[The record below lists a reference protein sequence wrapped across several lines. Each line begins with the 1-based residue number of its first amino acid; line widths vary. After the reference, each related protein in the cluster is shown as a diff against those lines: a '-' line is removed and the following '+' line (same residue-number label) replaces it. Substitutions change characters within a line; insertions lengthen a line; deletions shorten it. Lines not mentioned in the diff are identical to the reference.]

1 MSGKAAL
8 LGGTVVGAVLAF
20 GLEAANAKTA
30 KHAHV
35 PRPSPAEVKVDALTA
50 SLKAV
55 EARLDE
61 ETRARQALET
71 QVAAAT
77 DAADASRADA
87 QAARAELADQIK
99 TLPPSPAAPAASA
112 EDAASS
118 SRKGI
123 TITPGGFLA
132 AESIYRS
139 KNDAADISSS
149 FSRIPF
155 DNAALAHTN
164 ELRGTARQ
172 TRLSLLVQ
180 GDVDPTTHAAFYGE
194 FDFQAAAQT
203 ANSNESNSYNP
214 RIRHLY
220 GTLDWDRLGLHLLAG
235 QTWSLATLNSKGITP
250 RNEAPPPLIDGQYMP
265 GFVWARQP
273 QLRLVKDWN
282 KSVWAA
288 VSLENPQTTFAAPAT
303 GISSTAAGISL
314 LETTPGIS
322 GFDSAN
328 SLSLNH
334 LPDVVGK
341 LAYEPVIGGARPL
354 HLEVFGLWRT
364 YSVRI
369 DAASGNAAGLPAGS
383 FNTNAQGGGVG
394 GSVAATVLPHRL
406 DLQASVITGQGI
418 GRYGS
423 AQLPDV
429 TLKPDGHIAPI
440 QETMFLVGGTWHALA
455 TTDIYVFGGEERQQ
469 AKYFDLGSGV
479 FGFGNPAASFT
490 AASCTTEG
498 GVCSPNL
505 RQASQITG
513 GIWHRAYS
521 GAFGQIRI
529 GLQYSHTN
537 LTGFPGVGGYAP
549 KTSDN
554 MVFTSFRYYL
564 PTPN

>member
-1 MSGKAAL
+1 MSGKSAS
-8 LGGTVVGAVLAF
+8 LGGAVLGVMLAF
-20 GLEAANAKTA
+20 GLDAANAKTA
-30 KHAHV
+30 RHARV
-35 PRPSPAEVKVDALTA
+35 PRPSPMEEKVDALTA
-50 SLKAV
+50 SVTAL

-71 QVAAAT
+71 RAAAAT
-77 DAADASRADA
+77 AAADASRAEA
-87 QAARAELADQIK
+87 RAARAELAKQIK
-99 TLPPSPAAPAASA
+99 TLPPSATAPVEA
-112 EDAASS
+112 EDAAAT

-139 KNDAADISSS
+139 KNEASDISSS

-180 GDVDPTTHAAFYGE
+180 GDVDPTIHAAFYGE
-194 FDFQAAAQT
+194 FDFQSAAQT
-203 ANSNESNSYNP
+203 ANSAESNSYNP

-220 GTLDWDRLGLHLLAG
+220 GTLDWDSLGLHLLAG

-250 RNEAPPPLIDGQYMP
+250 RNEAPPPLIDGQYLP

-282 KSVWAA
+282 RSVWAA
-288 VSLENPQTTFAAPAT
+288 VSLENPQTTFAGAAT
-303 GISSTAAGISL
+303 GISSTATGISL
-314 LETTPGIS
+314 LETTAGIS

-341 LAYEPVIGGARPL
+341 LAYEPTIGRVRPL
-354 HLEVFGLWRT
+354 HLEAFGIWRS
-364 YSVRI
+364 YSVRV
-369 DAASGNAAGLPAGS
+369 DAAPGNAAGLPGGS
-383 FNTNAQGGGVG
+383 FNSNAHGGGVG
-394 GSVAATVLPHRL
+394 GSVAATVLSDRL

-429 TLKPDGHIAPI
+429 TLKPDGETAPI
-440 QETMFLVGGTWHALA
+440 QETMFLFGGTWHATA
-455 TTDIYVFGGEERQQ
+455 TTDIYVFGGEERQH
-469 AKYFDLGSGV
+469 AKYFDVGAGH

-498 GVCSPNL
+498 GICAPNL
-505 RQASQITG
+505 RQVSQITTG
-513 GIWHRAYS
+513 VWHKAYT

-537 LTGFPGVGGYAP
+537 LTGFPGAGGYAP
-549 KTSDN
+549 KTSDD

-564 PTPN
+564 PALN